1 MIDQNNREV
10 LTRVYRLV
18 EKYETPPKYQFS
30 DDATE
35 YFVGAL
41 KDFKEVIDEFPG
53 NDFAR
58 CLCLGLYDA
67 LDERFKAVNK
77 LPLIE
82 REPEPEQQKL
92 F

>member
-1 MIDQNNREV
+1 MIDPNNREV

-18 EKYETPPKYQFS
+18 EKYETPPKYQFA

-35 YFVGAL
+35 YFSEASKEL
-41 KDFKEVIDEFPG
+41 KHVIDEFPG

-58 CLCLGLYDA
+58 RLCMGLYDA
-67 LDERFKAVNK
+67 IDDRFKAVNTF
-77 LPLIE
+77 PLKD
-82 REPEPEQQKL
+82 RVPEPEQQKL